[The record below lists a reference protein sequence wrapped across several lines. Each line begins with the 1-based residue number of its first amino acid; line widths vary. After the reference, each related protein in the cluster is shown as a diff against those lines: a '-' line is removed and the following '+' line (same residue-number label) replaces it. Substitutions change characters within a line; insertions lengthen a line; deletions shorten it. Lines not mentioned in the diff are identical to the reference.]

1 MERLLETGAE
11 VRILT
16 RDPARARAKL
26 SPQNLPKGDVAF
38 VAPDIW
44 RRGLSGATH
53 VVNLAGEP
61 ISTRWDPKV
70 KAEIMASRVKTTKT
84 IVEHVNSLA
93 ESKRPKVLV
102 NASAIGYYGT
112 SETDTY
118 DERRARGRLS
128 EPGVS
133 GVGANGER
141 GGELS
146 GGVAAP
152 GHRARS
158 RRRRAR

>member
-1 MERLLETGAE
+1 MNVGVSTADARGVVAHHARARSTSSRADKKRPVAGAGRASTRPRGRGVARAGENVDASSDATPERLVVAITGATGFVGSKLVERLLETGAE

-70 KAEIMASRVKTTKT
+70 KAEIRWVK
-84 IVEHVNSLA
+84 
-93 ESKRPKVLV
+93 
-102 NASAIGYYGT
+102 
-112 SETDTY
+112 
-118 DERRARGRLS
+118 
-128 EPGVS
+128 
-133 GVGANGER
+133 
-141 GGELS
+141 
-146 GGVAAP
+146 
-152 GHRARS
+152 
-158 RRRRAR
+158 